1 MGDASR
7 QECAGREPGGGP
19 GDRISQNRAIKLV
32 VVLSKAHHPE
42 DTKSMRFFLYLLL
55 GSILATPVAYSH
67 GGHNHAPAEQIMIPG
82 GNEDAIEINLYRVK
96 SCGCCKKW
104 GARMVKGGYKV
115 VDHVSSNMDDLKVSE
130 GISPSLA
137 SCHTAF
143 VEGYFV
149 EGHVPAK
156 SIDKLLSEMPS
167 IAGLSVP
174 GMPLGSPG
182 METSPMAAESYK
194 VLAVDFDGKVSVF
207 ESY

>member
-1 MGDASR
+1 M
-7 QECAGREPGGGP
+7 
-19 GDRISQNRAIKLV
+19 KLV
-32 VVLSKAHHPE
+32 VVLSKDHHPE
-42 DTKSMRFFLYLLL
+42 DTKSMKFFLYLLL
-55 GSILATPVAYSH
+55 GSILVTPVAHSH
-67 GGHNHAPAEQIMIPG
+67 GGHNHAPAEQIMILG
-82 GNEDAIEINLYRVK
+82 GDEDAVEINLYRNE

-104 GARMVKGGYKV
+104 GARMVEGGYKV
-115 VDHVSSNMDDLKVSE
+115 VDHISGDMNALKVSE
-130 GISPSLA
+130 GISSSLA

-182 METSPMAAESYK
+182 METSMMAAESYE
-194 VLAVDFDGKVSVF
+194 VLAVDFDGRVSVID
-207 ESY
+207 SY